1 MHSLL
6 RLTAALLCSIAFLP
20 LAGAAEIAGA
30 IPTVSFEEI
39 DAKTLTEL
47 VAATAG
53 DVRPDKVAK
62 YGGNFAAYW
71 QAASSGLGGKVFE
84 AVVADT
90 CNARFRALGDARRL
104 VPTAF
109 LGDPKNAADLH
120 CIERSGAVA
129 RLIQAKLGAN
139 EILAALDDP
148 KYASMDLL
156 TCQESF
162 DELQRQLQKEVA
174 TASRRGRPVK
184 AIFQLLADAIDSGR
198 LWRGLP
204 CGAPLPERSVVDS
217 IGQAHFESRWTKLA
231 AAAADDLIRSAAAAE
246 RATAQATTQAARQV
260 TTQAPRLVNG
270 SASLGDDLAR
280 AAAGS
285 TDDAVGTSVRLAQGA
300 AKWAG
305 PVATGVEVVVAGY
318 EAQTTE
324 MKYASGQISH
334 EQREVA
340 HAGTIGGVGGSWA
353 GGAGGA
359 TGGAAVGTIVCPGV
373 GTAVGGVV
381 GAVGG
386 AIGGSAAGRFVAAKG
401 TEAIHRTGNTIASTA
416 GWLGRSAQNAYN
428 WATDW

>member
-1 MHSLL
+1 
-6 RLTAALLCSIAFLP
+6 
-20 LAGAAEIAGA
+20 
-30 IPTVSFEEI
+30 
-39 DAKTLTEL
+39 
-47 VAATAG
+47 
-53 DVRPDKVAK
+53 
-62 YGGNFAAYW
+62 
-71 QAASSGLGGKVFE
+71 
-84 AVVADT
+84 
-90 CNARFRALGDARRL
+90 L
-104 VPTAF
+104 VPTAL

-120 CIERSGAVA
+120 CIDGSGAVS
-129 RLIQAKLGAN
+129 RRIQAKLGVN

-184 AIFQLLADAIDSGR
+184 AMFQLLADAIESGR

-204 CGAPLPERSVVDS
+204 CGAPLPERSFVDG

-231 AAAADDLIRSAAAAE
+231 AAAADDLIRGTAVTE
-246 RATAQATTQAARQV
+246 RATAQATRQV
-260 TTQAPRLVNG
+260 AMQAPASVSG

-285 TDDAVGTSVRLAQGA
+285 ADDAVGTSVRLAQGA
-300 AKWAG
+300 ATWAG
-305 PVATGVEVVVAGY
+305 PFATGVEVVVAGY

-324 MKYASGQISH
+324 MQYASGQISH

-359 TGGAAVGTIVCPGV
+359 TGGAMVGTMVCPGV

-386 AIGGSAAGRFVAAKG
+386 AVGGSAAGRFVATKG
-401 TEAIHRTGNTIASTA
+401 TQALHRTGSTITSTV
-416 GWLGRSAQNAYN
+416 GWIGRGARNAYV